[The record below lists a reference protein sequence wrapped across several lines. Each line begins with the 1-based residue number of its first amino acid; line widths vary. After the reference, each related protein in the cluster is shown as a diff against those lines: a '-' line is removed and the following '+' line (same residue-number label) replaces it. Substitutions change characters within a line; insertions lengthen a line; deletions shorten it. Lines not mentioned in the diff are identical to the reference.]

1 MAGMQEIEA
10 AVGEDE
16 LAAVAFVA
24 GKPQNRL
31 LQCEDGIQKG
41 LRASAAGTNREA
53 GSCSLSRRCAAA
65 RSTRRAGS
73 GSVSDYATSM
83 IGLCQEGKS
92 SPDALGRS
100 AGVNS
105 FLVLRRVCWPLGRGS

>member
-1 MAGMQEIEA
+1 MSWMGAPLRGWDYNCGVRAWSTGAIWNA
-10 AVGEDE
+10 
-16 LAAVAFVA
+16 
-24 GKPQNRL
+24 
-31 LQCEDGIQKG
+31 DGG
-41 LRASAAGTNREA
+41 LHG
-53 GSCSLSRRCAAA
+53 
-65 RSTRRAGS
+65 

-105 FLVLRRVCWPLGRGS
+105 FRFFSACVGLSAVVSISYRTRLPLAVSKISEWSWSED